1 MVNTTAGS
9 IWYTKSINETLVYQC
24 IVLVKHPGRSRP
36 CVMHPWGHPK
46 WYLHSRMRTVYIRR
60 SIKENEAKNKKNRS
74 MIPIGY
80 YCTDCKKF
88 LTTEEYKQKSN
99 ERWEDWQAAHPNTK
113 KGISSSIRTVD
124 R

>member
-1 MVNTTAGS
+1 
-9 IWYTKSINETLVYQC
+9 
-24 IVLVKHPGRSRP
+24 
-36 CVMHPWGHPK
+36 MHPWGHPK

-60 SIKENEAKNKKNRS
+60 SIKENEAKNKNNRS

-80 YCTDCKKF
+80 YCVDCKKF

-99 ERWEDWQAAHPNTK
+99 ERWEDWQAAHPNK
-113 KGISSSIRTVD
+113 KKDISNSVRTVN

>member
-1 MVNTTAGS
+1 
-9 IWYTKSINETLVYQC
+9 
-24 IVLVKHPGRSRP
+24 
-36 CVMHPWGHPK
+36 MHPWGHPK

-60 SIKENEAKNKKNRS
+60 SIKENEAKNKNNRS

-80 YCTDCKKF
+80 YCSDCKKF

-99 ERWEDWQAAHPNTK
+99 ERWEEWQVAHPNKK
-113 KGISSSIRTVD
+113 KGISSNIRTVN

>member
-1 MVNTTAGS
+1 
-9 IWYTKSINETLVYQC
+9 
-24 IVLVKHPGRSRP
+24 
-36 CVMHPWGHPK
+36 MHPWGHPK

-60 SIKENEAKNKKNRS
+60 SIKENEAKNKNNRS

-80 YCTDCKKF
+80 YCVDCKKF

-99 ERWEDWQAAHPNTK
+99 ERWEDWQATHPNK
-113 KGISSSIRTVD
+113 KKDISNSVRTVN